1 MALDLGSIRE
11 QLEMK
16 RAELQHESNTL
27 DPMAHPAPV
36 DYIEA
41 NEGLKD
47 QGDDAVDLEQMEKDR
62 AILVNENALL
72 IQVEEA
78 LKRLDNGSYGRCL
91 ICGKPIPEKRLEA
104 IPWTLLCVEDQ
115 EQLEARNLSI
125 QDFLFERSNMNN
137 AGEFYPSKFTQDDL
151 IL

>member
-11 QLEMK
+11 QLEVK
-16 RAELQHESNTL
+16 RAELQHESSTL
-27 DPMAHPAPV
+27 NPLAHPAPV

-78 LKRLDNGSYGRCL
+78 LKRLDNGTYGQC
-91 ICGKPIPEKRLEA
+91 IVCGKPIPEKRLEA
-104 IPWTLLCVEDQ
+104 IPWTLLCLEDQ

-137 AGEFYPSKFTQDDL
+137 AGQFYPSKISQDDL

>member
-1 MALDLGSIRE
+1 MTLDLKNIRE
-11 QLEMK
+11 RLEAK
-16 RAELQHESNTL
+16 RAELRNEAGTL
-27 DPMAHPAPV
+27 DSQAHPAPV

-47 QGDDAVDLEQMEKDR
+47 EADDAVDLEQIEKNR

-72 IQVEEA
+72 MQVEEA
-78 LKRLDNGSYGRCL
+78 LKRLDNGTYGTCI

-104 IPWTLLCVEDQ
+104 IPWALLCVEDE

-125 QDFLFERSNMNN
+125 QDYLFEQSNMRDPYDQ
-137 AGEFYPSKFTQDDL
+137 GKFSRDDL
-151 IL
+151 LL

>member
-1 MALDLGSIRE
+1 MALDLGSIRKR
-11 QLEMK
+11 LEIK
-16 RAELQHESNTL
+16 RAELQHQRDTL

-47 QGDDAVDLEQMEKDR
+47 QGDDAIDLEQIEKNR
-62 AILVNENALL
+62 AILVNVNALL

-78 LKRLDNGSYGRCL
+78 LKRLDNGTYGQCI
-91 ICGKPIPEKRLEA
+91 ICGKQIPEERLEA

-115 EQLEARNLSI
+115 QQLEARNLSI
-125 QDFLFERSNMNN
+125 QDFLFERSNVDN
-137 AGEFYPSKFTQDDL
+137 AEQFYPSKFSQDDL
-151 IL
+151 LL